1 MPRKLLPPPVETILI
16 YAAYGFAQRNKLI
29 APSGKPRLPEREIWA
44 VFFSKLAETERGIA
58 QIKSYA
64 YTGMNA
70 WNVPNSISSC
80 LEDAF
85 KWRSIQAAIKAT
97 LKHMLEFVRV
107 RHEEKEP
114 TRNASKPQ
122 QRTDAAPHRQLP
134 RQKPTFTPFPKP

>member
-1 MPRKLLPPPVETILI
+1 MPQRLLPPPVETILI
-16 YAAYGFAQRNKLI
+16 YAAYGFAKRNKLI

-44 VFFSKLAETERGIA
+44 VFFSKLAEAERGIA

-85 KWRSIQAAIKAT
+85 KWRSIQPAIKAT
-97 LKHMLEFVRV
+97 LKHMLEFVKV
-107 RHEEKEP
+107 PQEPEEP
-114 TRNASKPQ
+114 THIGAKADRQPRS
-122 QRTDAAPHRQLP
+122 TPH
-134 RQKPTFTPFPKP
+134 QKPKQVPASAPPLRP